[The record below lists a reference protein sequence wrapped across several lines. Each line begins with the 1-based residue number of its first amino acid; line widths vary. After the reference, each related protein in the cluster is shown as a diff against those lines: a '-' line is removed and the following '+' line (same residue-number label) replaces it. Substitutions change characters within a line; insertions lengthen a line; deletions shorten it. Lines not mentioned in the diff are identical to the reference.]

1 MALGTGAGERWWTR
15 ASARTKWKASMRF
28 DGGEA
33 VSARRRSGFGRGVG
47 GEGAV
52 LFTAMKPNEERRKES

>member
-1 MALGTGAGERWWTR
+1 
-15 ASARTKWKASMRF
+15 
-28 DGGEA
+28 